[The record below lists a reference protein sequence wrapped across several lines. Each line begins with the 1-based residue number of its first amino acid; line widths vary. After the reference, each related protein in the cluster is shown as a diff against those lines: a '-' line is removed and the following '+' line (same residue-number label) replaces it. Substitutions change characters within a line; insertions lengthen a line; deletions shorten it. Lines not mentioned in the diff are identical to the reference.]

1 MDDEL
6 IKKINECGEEY
17 ENIRNL
23 EELRYLRAGQVKELG
38 EKLEDDEDKLKLLPY
53 IKTPMAIISNMKTDS
68 IILKAL
74 ESISLSEENKLKVIV
89 KYLKS
94 DEAIK
99 SVIDELDSD
108 KNKYLASLKLSR
120 AEALK
125 YFSYDNMT
133 YTTFGL
139 NERITIG
146 MEIEAECLNPSLGHY
161 KSDEILEIVSNYR
174 SGRIY

>member
-6 IKKINECGEEY
+6 IKKINECLEKYQY
-17 ENIRNL
+17 ETIRSL
-23 EELRYLRAGQVKELG
+23 EELRNFKAGKVKDLG
-38 EKLEDDEDKLKLLPY
+38 KELEDDEDKLKLLPY
-53 IKTPMAIISNMKTDS
+53 IDTPMAMISTMKTDS

-74 ESISLSEENKLKVIV
+74 EITRLSEKDKLKVIV

-99 SVIDELDSD
+99 SVIDKLDSD

-120 AEALK
+120 EEALK
-125 YFSYDNMT
+125 YFSYDNMA

-139 NERITIG
+139 DERITIG
-146 MEIEAECLNPSLGHY
+146 MEIEAECLNPNLGHY
-161 KSDEILEIVSNYR
+161 KSYEILEIVSNYR
-174 SGRIY
+174 